1 VTQKSSDVPTTPL
14 RASGPDGQL
23 ARDDFTPERIAAY
36 SQLASQFGDAK
47 FLTEEEREA
56 SRTKIMA
63 EHVPG
68 QELWVFGYGSLMWN
82 PAIHVDQSLPAH
94 VEGFQ
99 RSFCMRLMFGR
110 GMPDNPGLMLCLVP
124 GGACAG
130 IAHRI
135 APENVES
142 ESRIL
147 WMREMLSGAYVPTWI
162 DIDLGARRVRGVTFV
177 INQAHPR
184 YLPGLAHDEKAARI
198 AKAEGHLGT
207 NRDYLFRTVA
217 ALESA
222 GLKDGYIDDIH
233 ARVCAITDPAKGEHS

>member
-1 VTQKSSDVPTTPL
+1 VTQKSSDAEAPPL
-14 RASGPDGQL
+14 KASGPDGQL
-23 ARDDFTPERIAAY
+23 ARQDFTPERIAAY
-36 SQLASQFGDAK
+36 SQLAAQFGDGR
-47 FLTEEEREA
+47 FLTEEERET
-56 SRTKIMA
+56 SRAQIMA

-68 QELWVFGYGSLMWN
+68 TELWVFGYGSLMWN

-110 GMPDNPGLMLCLVP
+110 GMPDNPGLMLCLEP
-124 GGACAG
+124 GGSCAG

-135 APENVES
+135 APESVES

-177 INQAHPR
+177 INKAHPR
-184 YLPGLAHDEKAARI
+184 YLPNLAHDEKAARI

-217 ALESA
+217 ALEGA
-222 GLKDGYIDDIH
+222 GLKDRYIEDIH
-233 ARVCAITDPAKGEHS
+233 ARVRALTDQTS

>member
-1 VTQKSSDVPTTPL
+1 
-14 RASGPDGQL
+14 
-23 ARDDFTPERIAAY
+23 
-36 SQLASQFGDAK
+36 
-47 FLTEEEREA
+47 
-56 SRTKIMA
+56 
-63 EHVPG
+63 
-68 QELWVFGYGSLMWN
+68 
-82 PAIHVDQSLPAH
+82 
-94 VEGFQ
+94 
-99 RSFCMRLMFGR
+99 
-110 GMPDNPGLMLCLVP
+110 MLCLVP